1 MSDDV
6 LAQAKEAFRLCEERE
21 ADNRREALD
30 DLKFARLAEQWPAE
44 IRKARE
50 EEGRPCLTINRLPAF
65 IRQVVNDAR
74 QNKPQIKCHPASS
87 QADVETAEVLNG
99 LIRQIEATSK
109 ADVAYDTALESAVT
123 MGFGYF
129 RINSCYAEDDFY
141 FGSSQGSRRKDDTI
155 ADALR
160 ANGGTPPA

>member
-1 MSDDV
+1 MTDDI
-6 LAQAKEAFRLCEERE
+6 LADAKEAFRLCQERE
-21 ADNRREALD
+21 ADNRRDALD
-30 DLKFARLAEQWPAE
+30 DLTFARLAEQWPAE

-50 EEGRPCLTINRLPAF
+50 EDGRPCLTINRLPAF

-74 QNKPQIKCHPASS
+74 QNKPQIKCHPADHD
-87 QADVETAEVLNG
+87 ADVDTAEILNG

-129 RINSCYAEDDFY
+129 R
-141 FGSSQGSRRKDDTI
+141 FGSSQGSRRKDETI
-155 ADALR
+155 AAVVK
-160 ANGGTPPA
+160 APAQDQAG